1 MPRLLSILKD
11 RNCKAQINERSLKK
25 YFSAAVSP
33 SLIGRWAKIVGLKQR
48 KSRFNPSVLLRQSL
62 CRQARKPSSP

>member
-33 SLIGRWAKIVGLKQR
+33 SLIGRLGKN
-48 KSRFNPSVLLRQSL
+48 SRS
-62 CRQARKPSSP
+62 